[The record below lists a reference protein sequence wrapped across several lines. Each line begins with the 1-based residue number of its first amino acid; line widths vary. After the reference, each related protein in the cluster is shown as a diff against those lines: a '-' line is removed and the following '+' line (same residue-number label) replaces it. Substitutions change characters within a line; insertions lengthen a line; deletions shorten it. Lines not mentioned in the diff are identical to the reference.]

1 MAEKDRAGARSKL
14 VQLMSTIHD
23 SGDVRLTIVFDGRG
37 QDIVIDRP
45 FEQSTF
51 SIVYTPSSLTADDVI
66 EQLVANSSD
75 AKECYVATDDR
86 AERETVSSLGAATL
100 RSEDLAAWLRRAD
113 SRQSTTTEALRS
125 ANERAWK
132 KP

>member
-51 SIVYTPSSLTADDVI
+51 SVVYTPSSLTADDVI

-86 AERETVSSLGAATL
+86 AERETVSALGAATL
-100 RSEDLAAWLRRAD
+100 RSEDLEEWMKRAD
-113 SRQSTTTEALRS
+113 SRQSTTTEALRA